1 MTLHLVRIGVNLN
14 ALARYAV
21 ARRISDD
28 DGGYAL
34 HSALLARF
42 GDAAPR
48 PFRFLPEH
56 GRGPHLLGYVADAA
70 ALTDAATLP
79 IVDDLLDGL
88 FDGPPQL
95 QAMPATWRAGARYG
109 FEARVR
115 PVVRFGKRIR
125 EARTGRIGAWQPG
138 ASEIDAH
145 VAACEQAERDG
156 GDPRAVDREA
166 IYVDWLVKRLGTA
179 ATLDHAAL
187 RLFRRSRTQRNT
199 HGRGMRPVEGPDAV
213 LGGTL
218 TITDPDAFAALL
230 AGGLGRHAA
239 FGYGMVLLSPPGRAG

>member
-28 DGGYAL
+28 DAGYAL

-56 GRGPHLLGYVADAA
+56 SRGPHLLGYVTNATALQDAA
-70 ALTDAATLP
+70 ELP
-79 IVDDLLDGL
+79 VVDDLPADL
-88 FDGPPQL
+88 FGGPPQL
-95 QAMPATWRAGARYG
+95 QPMPATWRAGARYG

-125 EARTGRIGAWQPG
+125 AERSARPGAWQPG
-138 ASEIDAH
+138 AGEIDAQ
-145 VAACEQAERDG
+145 VAAREQVERDG
-156 GDPRAVDREA
+156 GNPDTVDREGVY
-166 IYVDWLVKRLGTA
+166 IDWLAKRLGNA

-187 RLFRRSRTQRNT
+187 RLFRRTRTRRNT
-199 HGRGMRPVEGPDAV
+199 HGHGMRQVEGPDAV
-213 LGGTL
+213 MGGTL
-218 TITDPDAFAALL
+218 TVADPDVFAALL

-239 FGYGMVLLSPPGRAG
+239 FGYGMVLLSAPGRDG